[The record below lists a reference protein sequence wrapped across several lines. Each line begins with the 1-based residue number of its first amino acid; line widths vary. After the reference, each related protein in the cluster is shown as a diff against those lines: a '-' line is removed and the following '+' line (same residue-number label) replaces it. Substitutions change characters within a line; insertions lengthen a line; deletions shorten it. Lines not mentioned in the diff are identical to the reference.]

1 MSDKLFPV
9 KGEIWLVKFE
19 KLKEFSKP
27 YRPCLVVSNNT
38 QNKFDEKIVVVPITT
53 NDIENIEPFEVFINN
68 ILNTGLAPQEADFAA
83 WLQDEKQMDS
93 ETLLNSGD
101 LLELRREY
109 LSTQQLQVNIE
120 IPPKK

>member
-1 MSDKLFPV
+1 
-9 KGEIWLVKFE
+9 
-19 KLKEFSKP
+19 
-27 YRPCLVVSNNT
+27 
-38 QNKFDEKIVVVPITT
+38 
-53 NDIENIEPFEVFINN
+53 
-68 ILNTGLAPQEADFAA
+68 
-83 WLQDEKQMDS
+83 MDS